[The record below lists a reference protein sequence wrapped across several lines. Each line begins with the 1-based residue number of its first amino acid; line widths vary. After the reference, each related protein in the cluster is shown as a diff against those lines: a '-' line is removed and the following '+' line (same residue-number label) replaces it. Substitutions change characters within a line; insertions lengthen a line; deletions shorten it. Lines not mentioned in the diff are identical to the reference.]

1 MVTQS
6 PPWPAYLYLTAN
18 KMKRYTRI
26 LAICIAIYIVL
37 ALFWWSIL
45 LFQKNEALFEANL
58 KILELVDASGVK
70 LSPSSMDRDQLIT
83 TYERQRLMVLGESL
97 FILGSVMIGIWLI
110 FRSYDREQQIVK
122 QRRNFLL
129 SITHELKT
137 PLTAM
142 RLAFETIQKRTL
154 TTEQIARLTSS
165 SIQEADRLTETVN
178 NLLLTAR
185 VDRKYI
191 PRPETRTLSN
201 VLDSWKSKCHHH
213 WPNRDIRFQFSG
225 SDNASITMD
234 WSGLDIIF
242 RNLTENAIKYSA
254 AEMPVDI
261 SLAIVENQIELVVS
275 DFGAGIQPA
284 ERNRI
289 FDMFY
294 RIGNEDTRDGQGTG
308 LGLYLVREIVKQNN
322 GKIQLRDN
330 LPSGSRFSIQIPL

>member
-1 MVTQS
+1 
-6 PPWPAYLYLTAN
+6 
-18 KMKRYTRI
+18 MKRYTRI
-26 LAICIAIYIVL
+26 LAIFTAVYIVL

-45 LFQKNEALFEANL
+45 LFQKNEALFQANL
-58 KILELVDASGVK
+58 QILELMEPAGNMSNSSG
-70 LSPSSMDRDQLIT
+70 LDRDHLIK

-110 FRSYDREQQIVK
+110 FRSYVREQHIVR

-142 RLAFETIQKRTL
+142 RLAFETIQKRKL
-154 TTEQIARLTSS
+154 STEQIAKLTTS

-185 VDRKYI
+185 VDKKYV
-191 PRPETRTLSN
+191 PRPEARTL
-201 VLDSWKSKCHHH
+201 VQVRESWESKCQHH
-213 WPNRDIRFQFSG
+213 WPNREIRFQFSG
-225 SDNASITMD
+225 ADHTPILAD
-234 WSGLDIIF
+234 WSGIDIIF

-254 AEMPVDI
+254 PEKPVDI
-261 SLAIVENQIELVVS
+261 SLEIVENQMELIVTDLGS
-275 DFGAGIQPA
+275 GIHPN

-322 GKIQLRDN
+322 GRIQLKDN
-330 LPSGSRFSIQIPL
+330 VPGGSRFSIQIPI

>member
-1 MVTQS
+1 
-6 PPWPAYLYLTAN
+6 
-18 KMKRYTRI
+18 MKRYTRF
-26 LAICIAIYIVL
+26 LAIFTAIYIVL

-58 KILELVDASGVK
+58 RILELMEPSGAES
-70 LSPSSMDRDQLIT
+70 LPARMDRDQLIK

-97 FILGSVMIGIWLI
+97 FILVSVMIGIWLI
-110 FRSYDREQQIVK
+110 FRSYLREQQIMK

-142 RLAFETIQKRTL
+142 RLAFETMQKRSL
-154 TTEQIARLTSS
+154 SAEQIARLTTS

-185 VDRKYI
+185 VDRKYV
-191 PRPETRTLSN
+191 PRPELRTLGQ
-201 VLDSWKSKCHHH
+201 VRESWQSKCLHH
-213 WPNRDIRFQFSG
+213 WPNRNIRFQFSG
-225 SDNASITMD
+225 SADASIDAD

-242 RNLTENAIKYSA
+242 RNLTENAIKYSPPDK
-254 AEMPVDI
+254 PVNI
-261 SLAIVENQIELVVS
+261 SLAIVRNQIELEVS
-275 DFGAGIQPA
+275 DLGAGIHSS

-308 LGLYLVREIVKQNN
+308 LGLYLVREIVTQNN

-330 LPSGSRFSIQIPL
+330 QPTGSRFNIQIPL